1 MILDELKT
9 LDTRPESLR
18 RFGLVVGAVFTVV
31 ALLLAWSGVDGTYP
45 ERFAGLPE
53 RIRELPAL
61 TSLLIA
67 GLALIVF
74 GILVPASLR
83 RPYLAWM
90 GLALA
95 LGFVM
100 TRVIL
105 GVVFYLVIT
114 PIGLVRRALGHD
126 SMHRKPDASVS
137 SYWIRKEPPADPRAS
152 LEKYW

>member
-18 RFGLVVGAVFTVV
+18 RFGLVVGAVFVVV
-31 ALLLAWSGVDGTYP
+31 ALVLAWSGTDGAW
-45 ERFAGLPE
+45 RDRLADLPGH
-53 RIRELPAL
+53 IRDVPPL

-67 GLALIVF
+67 GLALVLF
-74 GILVPASLR
+74 GILVPSGLR
-83 RPYLAWM
+83 RPYLVWM

-95 LGFVM
+95 LGFVT
-100 TRVIL
+100 TRIIL

-137 SYWIRKEPPADPRAS
+137 SYWIRKEPPTDPRAS